1 MMNGED
7 IDNKE
12 IIDNTMEYKPLG
24 TMDAIKS
31 ESIDDTVIR
40 GNVGKSVSGEAHEKT
55 KRKIITRRGLLR
67 VLGVLAA
74 FMAFIAI
81 ALSPVFVLK
90 HVNVHG
96 NAYLSDEE
104 IIRISGVNLGENLFQ
119 LATDEIMQA
128 MGKDIRID
136 QVIVRRNFPNSLD
149 IQVVER
155 IPLAIIKCDYGYLE
169 VGRGGIVLDAHRTL
183 SQIPVPI
190 VSGVEVSDLFVGDTA
205 ENQQLSQVLDF
216 LDKLNRD
223 TATSIAEINISD
235 PNNVMVYM
243 NHSVQLKMGALDSLQ
258 KKLEI
263 TESVN
268 REVKQAKHPIDY
280 VDARF
285 DGSYSI
291 KLKE

>member
-1 MMNGED
+1 MDER
-7 IDNKE
+7 E
-12 IIDNTMEYKPLG
+12 IPEEIQVPSRRRRRSPRRLIKGLAFLAICGGVMSIIVYSPLF
-24 TMDAIKS
+24 T
-31 ESIDDTVIR
+31 
-40 GNVGKSVSGEAHEKT
+40 
-55 KRKIITRRGLLR
+55 LQR
-67 VLGVLAA
+67 VVL
-74 FMAFIAI
+74 
-81 ALSPVFVLK
+81 
-90 HVNVHG
+90 HG
-96 NAYLSDEE
+96 NAYLNEE
-104 IIRISGVNLGENLFQ
+104 DILTSGRLHKGEPLFQ
-119 LATDEIMQA
+119 LETDEVTQNLM
-128 MGKDIRID
+128 KDLRIESA
-136 QVIVRRNFPNSLD
+136 VVRRRVPDTLE
-149 IQVVER
+149 IELKER
-155 IPLAIIKCDYGYLE
+155 LPVATVACDYGYLE
-169 VGRGGIVLDAHRTL
+169 VGRGGIVLDAHRNL

>member
-40 GNVGKSVSGEAHEKT
+40 GNVGKSVNGEAHEKT

-169 VGRGGIVLDAHRTL
+169 VGRGGIILDAHRTL

>member
-24 TMDAIKS
+24 TMDAINS

-40 GNVGKSVSGEAHEKT
+40 GNVGKSVSEEAHEKP
-55 KRKIITRRGLLR
+55 KRKIITRRGILR

-96 NAYLSDEE
+96 NTYLSDEE

-136 QVIVRRNFPNSLD
+136 QAIVRRNFPNSLD

-169 VGRGGIVLDAHRTL
+169 VGRGGIVLDAHRNL